1 VAKEKL
7 APLAADPSGK
17 LQPLSLTQNAGTPAA
32 EPVAPEEKPDPVQA
46 WVKENENFDENAPAV
61 TPSSDV
67 PVVEKKPEEKPVVA
81 GTPSEPKPADPAAPV
96 IATKPG
102 EAAPVVAV
110 DPNAAPIAA
119 VPAKPTYEAD
129 EKFALAEGSEWT
141 RAQIVAGLTERHKL
155 QESAKQFE
163 PVKAEA
169 DGYKQLFGMPLE
181 QAKTAWGPI
190 LKRLTDEPQ
199 TAQFLDEYLQD
210 DGLADYLNECAT
222 YYAGQNPQAQRRD
235 NAGARQPQKPAVDP
249 EMARQV
255 RELNEWKATQEKER
269 AEQRV
274 QSEWQQAT
282 TRYPFLAHDHAA
294 RQDLVATAQWMNAQ
308 DPSKGILDALALKAP
323 IYDKLGVISPAAA
336 PVAQPVVPALLGSPG
351 ASPTASR
358 APQSNRP
365 KRFDL
370 RDESAVED
378 WLKNPPAQFAQ

>member
-17 LQPLSLTQNAGTPAA
+17 LQPLSLTQNAGTPVV

-81 GTPSEPKPADPAAPV
+81 GTPSEPKPADPAAPAV
-96 IATKPG
+96 AAKTG

-110 DPNAAPIAA
+110 DPNAAPVAA

-235 NAGARQPQKPAVDP
+235 NAAARQPQKPAVDP
-249 EMARQV
+249 VMQQEL
-255 RELNEWKATQEKER
+255 RELSKWRDQVEQERCNELAKSHMAQ
-269 AEQRV
+269 AE
-274 QSEWQQAT
+274 A
-282 TRYPFLAHDHAA
+282 RYPFLASNHEL
-294 RQDLVATAQWMNAQ
+294 RKNLVDTAKALFAQ
-308 DPSKGILDALALKAP
+308 DKSKTILDALALYAP
-323 IYDKLGVISPAAA
+323 AFDRLGVISPAVA
-336 PVAQPVVPALLGSPG
+336 PAAQPVVPALLGSPG

-358 APQSNRP
+358 APQGNRP